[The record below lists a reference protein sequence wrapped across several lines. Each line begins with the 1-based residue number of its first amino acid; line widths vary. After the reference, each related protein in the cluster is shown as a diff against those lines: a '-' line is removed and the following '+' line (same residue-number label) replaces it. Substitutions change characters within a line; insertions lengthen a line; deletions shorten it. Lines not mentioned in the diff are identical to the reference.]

1 MSMDAQPPRNDEQG
15 LHRLCDIIQTST
27 NKIKLVVYP
36 SLFAFIVLAVYG
48 FMMIWSLTSDVRIL
62 AQSIDTNMTIIAQ
75 NMEVMSQN
83 LTNMEGHI
91 ASIDTKMDTLPE
103 IQQNIAQMQRSV
115 NAMTHS
121 VHGMQYNTHTMSR
134 DMHQMQRPMSFFSSF
149 MPW

>member
-1 MSMDAQPPRNDEQG
+1 MDAQPPRSDEQG

-48 FMMIWSLTSDVRIL
+48 FMMIWSLTSDVRVL
-62 AQSIDTNMTIIAQ
+62 AQSIDTNMVIIAR
-75 NMEVMSQN
+75 NMEVMSNN
-83 LTNMEGHI
+83 LTNMETHM
-91 ASIDTKMDTLPE
+91 ASIDDKMNTLPE
-103 IQQNIAQMQRSV
+103 IQQNIAAMQHSV
-115 NAMTHS
+115 NVMTHS
-121 VHGMQYNTHTMSR
+121 VRGMQHSTHTMSR